1 LRNTA
6 SLDITCPIFIK
17 TPNEGVSMDFL
28 RLPLASL
35 ALILLSTQA
44 FAATSSKSADEFC
57 SDRKGRS
64 YIREYLEEDESRMSF
79 RNHGGLINGGV
90 CWWHSRFQRNAAYL
104 TVYRPEQRRPTKRQ
118 AERLIKK
125 IRKGREVITIPG
137 FSSFSEFSRAFSS
150 EIQDQLEKWQKFDGI
165 IMQQWV
171 VGLAGRSEVSAES
184 MKDKMDELYEQVS
197 QGDIVYQK
205 LQIKGITAHAWLVI
219 DMTKTSNGYE
229 LNVIDSN
236 SPLTTTV
243 YNYEEGD
250 TSFHHYYYGDFV
262 PYTGK
267 DSELDRLKSTVKK
280 YCRN

>member
-1 LRNTA
+1 
-6 SLDITCPIFIK
+6 
-17 TPNEGVSMDFL
+17 MDFL
-28 RLPLASL
+28 RLPLASM

-137 FSSFSEFSRAFSS
+137 FSSFSEFSRAYSS